1 MAIDPTITLIL
12 SALWKITGVI
22 LIPIVAVLTTLK
34 YQDWQGQRKDRM
46 QLLRMLLA
54 TRHMPSD
61 PAYSTAINLVR
72 VEFNDVPTVMAA
84 WEKLMEAVTHRSSPE
99 NRAAH
104 DTQITKTQTKLISA
118 IMASLKLKHS
128 EADLQTDAYAAI
140 GFTDRDE
147 LYQDSLRAQRDHAN
161 AMRAVA
167 DVLAFQTRLLAG
179 EGTPPVEEPPA
190 LPKN

>member
-1 MAIDPTITLIL
+1 MAAHDPAQAWYLGFTLKDIIG
-12 SALWKITGVI
+12 AI
-22 LIPIVAVLTTLK
+22 LIPIVAVLTTLI
-34 YQDWQGQRKDRM
+34 YQERQQARKDRI

-72 VEFNDVPTVMAA
+72 VEFNKVPAVISA
-84 WEKLMEAVTHRSSPE
+84 WEKLMEAVQHRSTPE

-104 DTQITKTQTKLISA
+104 DQTINKTQTKLISA
-118 IMASLKLKHS
+118 IMKSLNLNHS

-140 GFTDRDE
+140 GFTDRDA

-161 AMRAVA
+161 AMREVA
-167 DVLAFQTRLLAG
+167 NVLSLQTKLLTDQA
-179 EGTPPVEEPPA
+179 TSQPD
-190 LPKN
+190 